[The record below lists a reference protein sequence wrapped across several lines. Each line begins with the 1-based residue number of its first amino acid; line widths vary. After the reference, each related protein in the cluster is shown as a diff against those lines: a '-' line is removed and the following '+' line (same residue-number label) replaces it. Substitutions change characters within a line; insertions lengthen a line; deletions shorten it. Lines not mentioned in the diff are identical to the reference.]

1 MTSLSLFLFL
11 LFGVWLIFLTLILFW
26 QYRKEQA
33 VARAAS
39 EGKLPQLI
47 YENQEALAL
56 LEQEIRRIRQVQQLF
71 DQELKSSIRR
81 IGLVRYNA
89 FEDMGGDLSFS
100 LALMDEWGN
109 GFIFSCLN
117 GRSES
122 RIYAKPLR
130 EGKSPYPLSK
140 EEKEALAQARSAT

>member
-11 LFGVWLIFLTLILFW
+11 LFGVWLIILTLILFW
-26 QYRKEQA
+26 QYRKEQV

-39 EGKLPQLI
+39 EGRLPQLI
-47 YENQEALAL
+47 NENQEALAL
-56 LEQEIRRIRQVQQLF
+56 LEQEIRRIRQAQQLF
-71 DQELKSSIRR
+71 DQELKSSLRK

-140 EEKEALAQARSAT
+140 EEKEALAQARGVT